1 MITYRKAAQLLAP
14 GEVVYTTDGKRV
26 IECVVEAIHS
36 DSVITDQ
43 DVLFFDEHGYTWW
56 LTEKAVII

>member
-14 GEVVYTTDGKRV
+14 GDMVYTTDGKRV

-43 DVLFFDEHGYTWW
+43 DVLF
-56 LTEKAVII
+56 LTSTAILGGLQRKP